1 MPMFLSVYKCE
12 YALIHIGH
20 WCSICTCT
28 RIIHVLVWKH
38 PLLGRNDVPNAFL
51 FLVLVQTLLYRTMRW
66 TRNNRWMISYF
77 HIICEYNY
85 TSIRL
90 LYLELRKWESE
101 PESELTM
108 LKKKKRSSS
117 LELITWLVWKF
128 VSQVRYGD
136 TIQYG
141 VVHSTKWVRIGVTS
155 VVLC

>member
-1 MPMFLSVYKCE
+1 MLMFLSVYKRV

-20 WCSICTCT
+20 WCSIGTRI
-28 RIIHVLVWKH
+28 RIIHVLVWKQ
-38 PLLGRNDVPNAFL
+38 PLLGRDGALNAFL

-77 HIICEYNY
+77 HIIYEYNY

-90 LYLELRKWESE
+90 LYLKLRKWESE

-108 LKKKKRSSS
+108 LKKEGIVQFRINNLTS
-117 LELITWLVWKF
+117 LEICWL
-128 VSQVRYGD
+128 SSIRD

-141 VVHSTKWVRIGVTS
+141 AVHSRQWVRIGVTS